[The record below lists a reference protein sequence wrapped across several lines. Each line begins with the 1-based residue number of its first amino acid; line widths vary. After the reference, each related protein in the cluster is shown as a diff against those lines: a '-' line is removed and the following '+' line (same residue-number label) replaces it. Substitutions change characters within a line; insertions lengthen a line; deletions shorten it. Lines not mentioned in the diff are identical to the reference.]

1 MSIKGSAHSSLAQY
15 PQTSGRQH
23 CSAISTNIQSQE
35 RIKSKVVNIPKPP
48 TQPNLRPSLVTMRI
62 GFNILSTI
70 LHSFG
75 SRKIKSSSHNTHLP
89 NIFARRDPHATARSA
104 KLRAARSTGRIRNG
118 RTADPVHGGTKAH
131 RRGAPRPL
139 RRCNSVIILRPRT
152 QPQPQPQ
159 LPGAYGPEPSFVV
172 PSFPGVDDRQLT
184 SLVQQKLFLDAL
196 YAGRQTLL
204 RAKEERREA
213 AKAQKRAEDEEY
225 ARLLERDSRNARE
238 AQRRAEDEE
247 YARLLEEDARKAR
260 EARRRAEE
268 EEFKRLLEE
277 DRRRAQEAQRRA
289 EAEEAARR
297 ERERLEEERRR
308 RAEQEEFVER
318 ERRERERQEREQEQQ
333 YKKAEAQ
340 AESALVERLRVY
352 EETWAMLRSN
362 IAGMKPLHFCD
373 IPWPVFGDVR
383 SGIDV
388 TEERVREF
396 VGHPLHEYMRTPGGG
411 QTKATRLELLRW
423 HPDKFNGKVL
433 NRVVEPDRKAVQDAA
448 AHIVHILNELGAGK
462 Q

>member
-1 MSIKGSAHSSLAQY
+1 
-15 PQTSGRQH
+15 
-23 CSAISTNIQSQE
+23 
-35 RIKSKVVNIPKPP
+35 
-48 TQPNLRPSLVTMRI
+48 MRF
-62 GFNILSTI
+62 GLNILSTI

-89 NIFARRDPHATARSA
+89 NIFARRDPHTAARSA
-104 KLRAARSTGRIRNG
+104 KLRAARSAGRIRNG

-131 RRGAPRPL
+131 RRAPRPL
-139 RRCNSVIILRPRT
+139 RRCNNVIILPPRT
-152 QPQPQPQ
+152 QPQPQ

-172 PSFPGVDDRQLT
+172 PNFPGADARQLT

-204 RAKEERREA
+204 RAEKERREA
-213 AKAQKRAEDEEY
+213 AEAKKRAEDEEY
-225 ARLLERDSRNARE
+225 ARLLERDSKKARK

-247 YARLLEEDARKAR
+247 YARLVEEDMRKAR
-260 EARRRAEE
+260 EAQRRAEE

-308 RAEQEEFVER
+308 RAEHEEFMER
-318 ERRERERQEREQEQQ
+318 ERRERERLEREQRYQ
-333 YKKAEAQ
+333 KAK
-340 AESALVERLRVY
+340 AESAQQHLVERLRVY
-352 EETWAMLRSN
+352 EETWAALRSN
-362 IAGMKPLHFCD
+362 VAGMKPLRFCD

-383 SGIDV
+383 SGNDV

-396 VGHPLHEYMRTPGGG
+396 VCHPLHEYMRTPGGG
-411 QTKATRLELLRW
+411 QAKSTRLELLRW
-423 HPDKFNGKVL
+423 HPDKFNSKVL
-433 NRVVEPDRKAVQDAA
+433 NRVVEADRKAVQDAA

-462 Q
+462 R